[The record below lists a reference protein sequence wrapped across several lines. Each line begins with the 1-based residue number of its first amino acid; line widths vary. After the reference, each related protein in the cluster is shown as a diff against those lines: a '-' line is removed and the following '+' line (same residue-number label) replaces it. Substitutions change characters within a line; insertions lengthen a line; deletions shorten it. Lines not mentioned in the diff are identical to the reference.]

1 MAASDLLLSANISAT
16 TIAWAM
22 QLRVP
27 VVVLRNSQMLKRL
40 EDVERV
46 ASATLSKNVQDL
58 VQKGLPIY
66 PFSLWPLGYYDFLR
80 PLLADNS
87 YCQTF
92 EAIEIVDEQAFIT
105 TCDKLLN
112 DRPAREAMLQR
123 QMHYV
128 KQVGELPSAAEVID
142 GFLTQARGQRG

>member
-1 MAASDLLLSANISAT
+1 
-16 TIAWAM
+16 M

-27 VVVLRNSQMLKRL
+27 VIVLKNSQMLKKPK
-40 EDVERV
+40 DVERV
-46 ASATLSKNVQDL
+46 ASANLSHAVMELLQEA
-58 VQKGLPIY
+58 LPIY